1 MTRSGNYIYVW
12 ATHLT
17 VASFAIVATTGFAL
31 SRDFFQNIVHE
42 TGSCLSGGCDVVWDV
57 NRRIDAGISS
67 KMENAAKPVEEAFKR
82 AADHLFNANLY
93 PFLKHV
99 ETLADKEIRSI
110 QTVFDNAVKTAEKA
124 TDNTIDHFRDEIII
138 KGGEQIE
145 LVSEQILQDVKCGVG
160 ITFEDAQKF
169 MDENFRLF
177 GSLRD
182 RFANLLD
189 SCGAVDKTNNYTI
202 YIGRKCQLDKQIANA
217 KTIRDLR
224 DAYLTFL
231 ELNAKSACAVYNRK
245 EVLRELKSDSDAYAV
260 RFHVWNLALR

>member
-1 MTRSGNYIYVW
+1 MARVRNDSCVW
-12 ATHLT
+12 ATHFL
-17 VASFAIVATTGFAL
+17 VASLFMVMPTCFAV

-67 KMENAAKPVEEAFKR
+67 KMESAAEPVKEAFEQ
-82 AADHLFNANLY
+82 AADHLFNADLY
-93 PFLKHV
+93 PFLIHV

-124 TDNTIDHFRDEIII
+124 TDDTIDRFRDEIII
-138 KGGEQIE
+138 KGGEEIE
-145 LVSEQILQDVKCGVG
+145 LVSDQVLQDVKCGVG
-160 ITFEDAQKF
+160 IAFEDAQKF
-169 MDENFRLF
+169 MDDNFRLF

-182 RFANLLD
+182 TVAGLFD

-217 KTIRDLR
+217 KTIKDLR
-224 DAYLTFL
+224 IAYLTFL

-245 EVLRELKSDSDAYAV
+245 EVLPELKSDSDAYAI
-260 RFHVWNLALR
+260 RFHLWNLALK